1 MAQNLLI
8 GLGGTGSRV
17 VNKVAK
23 LLRQNGQKI
32 NSDGIYCAVLDT
44 DSNDNKRI
52 QNSRTGFPVI
62 PTGRTGTIEGI
73 ITQYQNNTD
82 ITKWC
87 PSSSVFGR
95 ESIVNGASEVRIK
108 SRLALFDCI
117 QQGALDKELGGVIN
131 QVLRGDVTRQVR
143 VLIVSSIAGG
153 SGSGMFIQVAL
164 WLRKHLPEG
173 AAMIRG
179 IFLLPDIFVRTT
191 SVRNSSASK
200 AQVYANAYA
209 AIRELQ
215 AITKVLKGNS
225 IELAEPIRISEAR
238 LFDSDRVQKK
248 GESVYDFSFLI
259 DAQGPTRVALNTL
272 GEYEEMVAKLAYM
285 QLFAPM
291 QSEMYSVE
299 DNQFRSIRA
308 DIEPLYGSC
317 GIATAE
323 YPVQNVKEYCVLRTV
338 QETLTA
344 GWRSIDDEIEARI
357 EEKKQRERDG
367 VSVDEVID
375 EQALFAELYQN
386 KIEANTDRFF
396 RAIQHDIDNEQMR
409 GVDHGKINIEYED
422 KVSVFLPD
430 LRDNKIKPIM
440 ESIYREENRLDGM
453 QKSLVRK
460 VENAKGGN
468 AQTKGGNVVENL
480 LKQVEIN
487 SKQIQNELEAFEKN
501 DVSRCANAILDSI
514 FPFSMQE
521 VSVTDSGQCS
531 VYQLLTKPESG
542 AVRFIH
548 PLAARYVLYML
559 AQELRRNLS
568 KIEGRDGL
576 EKKREAI
583 LSDKDSGFD
592 NERTRGPRESTPQE
606 FLKSKTLLQSTGNLV
621 EEFQKKYKVHI
632 ENKIME
638 CKNYETN
645 LLEKEVCSG
654 LLERVEALLAKY
666 ERFFKSV
673 KDLQRTM
680 RDDIEENIAA
690 IQDGFAQCKY
700 IFASGE
706 DKAAVYE
713 KIKQSVGGDNS
724 RINKAVTDALYGSLC
739 YDKRPSVPA
748 NQAYGDVSVSEAFYQ
763 TAKKVFSDMIDKT
776 PEARDSV
783 DLDIYSAMC
792 REVDVRLARES
803 AGQSGRT
810 GSSGGATLQDYR
822 NAFAECLAYLRQH
835 STPFLNYTHTGG
847 ERTRTNMFWGYN
859 PAVKETFGE
868 DFDALIEAS
877 DKAED
882 PAYPK
887 NVLYCYQAV
896 YGVSISDIPNFTEE
910 QNGNGYFHYYEES
923 IEKMLGREAGEGES
937 ARIFTP
943 HLDKRWHA
951 ILPYIDAEKEKEN
964 RRRFYRGLWLAVAYG
979 AIRVDKGLFM
989 IRNKVYNS
997 SGSFTVSDHSIQYQG
1012 YPLRATNVAP
1022 LIEVLKQDQ
1031 DFMRHI
1037 LPEMEEEYQRDLNV
1051 MTTYEGT
1058 RVLQGLTQKENPDL
1072 NPVTMILRCYR
1083 GLEKDNS
1090 IHGEMIGAL
1099 EKIAED
1105 LAVAYQPNR
1114 NEQSLKE
1121 AQLKICRRIYDACTH
1136 SKDRREVFT
1145 VWLDG
1150 FKEYGIGQ
1158 DVEDNADE

>member
-17 VNKVAK
+17 VNQVAK

-44 DSNDNKRI
+44 DDNDNRGI
-52 QNSRTGFPVI
+52 QGSRTGVPVI
-62 PTGRTGTIEGI
+62 ATGVPGSIKNI
-73 ITQYQNNTD
+73 IARYQDKTD
-82 ITKWC
+82 ITEWC
-87 PSSSVFGR
+87 PSAAVFGQ
-95 ESIVNGASEVRIK
+95 ESIVNGASEVRLK

-117 QQGALDKELGGVIN
+117 QQGTLDKELGGVVDR
-131 QVLRGDVTRQVR
+131 VLRGDVTRQVR

-173 AAMIRG
+173 KALIRG
-179 IFLLPDIFVRTT
+179 VFLLPDIFVKTT
-191 SVRNSSASK
+191 QVGEDDEKKER
-200 AQVYANAYA
+200 VYANAYA

-225 IELAEPIRISEAR
+225 IELAELIQIKEGE
-238 LFDSDRVQKK
+238 LFDSTRDKKK
-248 GESVYDFSFLI
+248 GYPVYDLSFLI
-259 DAQGPTRVALNTL
+259 DAQGDQRIQFNTL
-272 GEYEEMVAKLAYM
+272 KEYEEMVAKLAYM

-299 DNQFRSIRA
+299 DNDFLSVRA
-308 DIEPLYGSC
+308 AEEPLYGSC

-338 QETLTA
+338 QETLTE
-344 GWRSIDDEIEARI
+344 GWRKIDDEIEARI

-367 VSVDEVID
+367 FGTNEVID
-375 EQALFAELYQN
+375 RRALFAELYEN
-386 KIEANTDRFF
+386 KIKANTDRFF
-396 RAIQHDIDNEQMR
+396 RAIQHDGENEEMR
-409 GVDHGKINIEYED
+409 GIDHGQIMVKYED

-430 LRDNKIKPIM
+430 LRKKKIEPAM
-440 ESIYREENRLDGM
+440 ERIYQEPNRLNNM
-453 QKSLVRK
+453 QTTFGRRIEKIAQ
-460 VENAKGGN
+460 EGG
-468 AQTKGGNVVENL
+468 AVVEKL
-480 LKQVEIN
+480 LEQV
-487 SKQIQNELEAFEKN
+487 EKN
-501 DVSRCANAILDSI
+501 DVLLGQELDAFEKFDVRRCANAILDAI
-514 FPFSMQE
+514 FPFNMQE
-521 VSVTDSGQCS
+521 VSVTESGQCS
-531 VYQLLTKPESG
+531 VYQLLTKPESD

-548 PLAARYVLYML
+548 PLAARYVLYGL
-559 AQELRRNLS
+559 AQKLRQNLS
-568 KIEGRDGL
+568 VIEGSGGL
-576 EKKREAI
+576 KQKREAI
-583 LSDKDSGFD
+583 FLGKDKGFD
-592 NERTRGPRESTPQE
+592 NERTRRTQEETPQE
-606 FLKSKTLLQSTGNLV
+606 FLKSKTLLQSTGSLV
-621 EEFQKKYKVHI
+621 KEFQEKYKTHI
-632 ENKIME
+632 ENKIKR
-638 CKNYETN
+638 CKNYEHN
-645 LLEKEVCSG
+645 LLEKEVCSQ
-654 LLERVEALLAKY
+654 LLVRVEALLTKY
-666 ERFFKSV
+666 ESFFQSV
-673 KDLQRTM
+673 KGLQRTI
-680 RDDIEENIAA
+680 RYDIENNISVIRAGA
-690 IQDGFAQCKY
+690 AQCKY
-700 IFASGE
+700 VFASEE
-706 DKAAVYE
+706 DKAAVYA
-713 KIKQSVGGDNS
+713 KVKQSVGGDNS

-748 NQAYGDVSVSEAFYQ
+748 NQAYGDVSVSEAFYK
-763 TAKKVFSDMIDKT
+763 TAKEVFSDLIDT
-776 PEARDSV
+776 TAEARGHV
-783 DLDIYSAMC
+783 DLDLYTAVC
-792 REVDVRLARES
+792 REKDVRLAREG
-803 AGQSGRT
+803 AGQN
-810 GSSGGATLQDYR
+810 GAGPIAEATQQEYQD
-822 NAFAECLAYLRQH
+822 AFKEVVEYLKQH
-835 STPFLNYTHTGG
+835 SAPFLDCNQVDRKG
-847 ERTRTNMFWGYN
+847 NMFWGYN
-859 PAVKETFGE
+859 PAVKNAYGKGF
-868 DFDALIEAS
+868 EARLGAN
-877 DKAED
+877 DRAEHSF
-882 PAYPK
+882 YPK
-887 NVLYCYQAV
+887 NVLYCYQAF
-896 YGVSISDIPNFTEE
+896 YGVPLSKIPKFAEDR
-910 QNGNGYFHYYEES
+910 NGNGYFHYYENI
-923 IEKMLGREAGEGES
+923 IENMLQRKAEEDDGPS
-937 ARIFTP
+937 MFTP
-943 HLDKRWHA
+943 YLDKRWHA

-979 AIRVDKGLFM
+979 VIRVDKGSFM